1 MDDSRLV
8 RSRALDVL
16 SLVLESTAN
25 PLSVLG
31 KDIAPSDAMDAD
43 VTDDQ
48 NQVDCKFMQCTAEYP
63 WKLEGKK

>member
-1 MDDSRLV
+1 MDLLMDDSRLV
-8 RSRALDVL
+8 RGRALDVL

-43 VTDDQ
+43 VSDNQ
-48 NQVDCKFMQCTAEYP
+48 CQVDCKSMQYNATY
-63 WKLEGKK
+63 L

>member
-48 NQVDCKFMQCTAEYP
+48 SQVDCKIIHRTVEHP
-63 WKLEGKK
+63 WSFEGK